1 MALTTVV
8 SMTVSDD
15 ALNEA
20 RRALRSLAGSA
31 IGPVESS
38 IPRADGPG
46 ARTKMVLS
54 LAGDVREQVDEQL
67 AAVPVLA
74 YEVKVVPK
82 AD

>member
-8 SMTVSDD
+8 SMTVSDN
-15 ALNEA
+15 ALDEA
-20 RRALRSLAGSA
+20 REALRGLADSSN
-31 IGPVESS
+31 GPVESP

-46 ARTKMVLS
+46 TRTQLVLS

-74 YEVKVVPK
+74 YEVKVVPQEH
-82 AD
+82 